1 MAPVRKNEHLLKE
14 ENDIMNQK
22 IISLNNIKINL
33 E

>member
-14 ENDIMNQK
+14 ENDIMNVK